1 MPQQVNLLD
10 ASLQRRRESLGSTA
24 ALIGVAATLAVSIA
38 LAASLKTM
46 SAQAAAQADAAEQ
59 ELAALQTRVA
69 AVGSATPSR
78 NVAELERLR
87 AAQARQQRI
96 RTALDSGH
104 AGGTQ
109 GYSEY
114 LLALSRQ
121 TRGNLWLTAFSVA
134 PDGRSLELGGRMTDP
149 RQLPDYLKRL
159 NAEPLFKG
167 REFAQLSLKAI
178 EPAAATDAIG
188 AAGHAEFTLRAA
200 ASASE
205 PR

>member
-1 MPQQVNLLD
+1 MPQQINLLD

-46 SAQAAAQADAAEQ
+46 SAQAAAQADVAEQ

-121 TRGNLWLTAFSVA
+121 TRGDLWLTAFSVA

-167 REFAQLSLKAI
+167 REFAQLSLKAV
-178 EPAAATDAIG
+178 EPG
-188 AAGHAEFTLRAA
+188 ANSDPSTGAGHAEFALRAA